1 MDFDEL
7 KIMEFMEKTRYLR
20 KTITSIV
27 LTLWIIVTIIVF
39 VYRPLDHYQKDLENI
54 TSGTVCAKSIS
65 HGYRGLGD
73 AAYFITVEPENSE
86 EIQVPWFF
94 GKKEIVRSFSVT
106 ESEYEALSIGDYY
119 KQ

>member
-1 MDFDEL
+1 MDFDEQN
-7 KIMEFMEKTRYLR
+7 IMEKIEKTRYLR

-27 LTLWIIVTIIVF
+27 LTLWVITTIIVF
-39 VYRPLDHYQKDLENI
+39 VYRPLDRYQKDLNKI

-65 HGYRGLGD
+65 HGFLGMGD
-73 AAYFITVEPENSE
+73 TAYYITVQPENSE

-94 GKKEIVRSFSVT
+94 SKKEVVRSFSVT
-106 ESEYEALSIGDYY
+106 ESEYESLAIGDFY